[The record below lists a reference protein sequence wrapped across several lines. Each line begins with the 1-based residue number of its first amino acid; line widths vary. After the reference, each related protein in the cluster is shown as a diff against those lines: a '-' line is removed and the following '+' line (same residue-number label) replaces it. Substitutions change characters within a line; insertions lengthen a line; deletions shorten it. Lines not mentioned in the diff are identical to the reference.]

1 MTYTFLKKII
11 ANGNYN
17 KEDLMNK
24 IDVFFMANRI
34 TQEQYEEL
42 MALVNPPVK
51 EETTEEEGTTEAE

>member
-11 ANGNYN
+11 AGGKYD

-42 MALVNPPVK
+42 MGLVNPPV
-51 EETTEEEGTTEAE
+51 EEDITEGE